1 MKNTSKFQNVVI
13 VTIVGWLVLFV
24 FLPNL
29 MIIGT
34 SFLTRDD
41 ASFVKMVFTLDNYTR
56 LLDPLYFEVLL
67 HSLNMALIATLAC
80 LVLGYPFAWFLAKL
94 PHKVRPLL
102 LFLLIVPFWTNSL
115 IRIYGLKIFLSTKG
129 YLNEFLLW
137 LGVIDTPIRIMF
149 TPSAVI
155 IGLVYILLPFMVM
168 PLYSSIEKLDKP
180 LLEAA
185 RDLGASKLQT
195 FIRIIIPLTM
205 PGIIAGCLLV
215 MLPAMGLF
223 YVSDLMGGAKNLL
236 IGNVIKVQFLNIRD
250 WPFGA
255 ATSITLTI
263 VMGLMLLVYWRA
275 SRLLNKK
282 GGTRMIGRLLR
293 GGFMTAIYAYLYIPI
308 IILIVNSFN
317 SSRFGINWQGFTTKW
332 YSLLMNN
339 DSLLQA
345 AQHSLTMAVFSATFA
360 TLIGSLTAVA
370 LYRYRF
376 RGKPFVSGML
386 FVVMMSPDIV
396 MAISLLVLFMLLG
409 IQLGFW
415 SLLFSHITF
424 CLPFVVVTVYSRLKG
439 FDVRMLEAAKDLGA
453 SEFTILRKI
462 ILPLAMPAVAAGW
475 VLSFTLSM
483 DDVVVSS
490 FVTGP
495 SYEILPLKIYSMVKV
510 GVSPEVNALATI
522 LLVLSLVMVIASQL
536 IARDKTKGNT
546 GDVK

>member
-1 MKNTSKFQNVVI
+1 MKNTSKFQNIVI

-41 ASFVKMVFTLDNYTR
+41 ARFVKMVFTLDNYAR
-56 LLDPLYFEVLL
+56 LLDPLHFEVLL
-67 HSLNMALIATLAC
+67 HSLNMALIATLSC

-94 PHKVRPLL
+94 PEKIRPLL

-185 RDLGASKLQT
+185 RDLGASKMQT

-205 PGIIAGCLLV
+205 PGIVAGCLLV

-263 VMGLMLLVYWRA
+263 VMGLMLLIYWRA

-282 GGTRMIGRLLR
+282 
-293 GGFMTAIYAYLYIPI
+293 
-308 IILIVNSFN
+308 
-317 SSRFGINWQGFTTKW
+317 
-332 YSLLMNN
+332 
-339 DSLLQA
+339 
-345 AQHSLTMAVFSATFA
+345 
-360 TLIGSLTAVA
+360 
-370 LYRYRF
+370 
-376 RGKPFVSGML
+376 VS
-386 FVVMMSPDIV
+386 DI
-396 MAISLLVLFMLLG
+396 S
-409 IQLGFW
+409 
-415 SLLFSHITF
+415 
-424 CLPFVVVTVYSRLKG
+424 
-439 FDVRMLEAAKDLGA
+439 D
-453 SEFTILRKI
+453 
-462 ILPLAMPAVAAGW
+462 
-475 VLSFTLSM
+475 
-483 DDVVVSS
+483 
-490 FVTGP
+490 
-495 SYEILPLKIYSMVKV
+495 
-510 GVSPEVNALATI
+510 
-522 LLVLSLVMVIASQL
+522 
-536 IARDKTKGNT
+536 
-546 GDVK
+546 